1 MLPET
6 VLRTD
11 DVAPDIRFD
20 VWRDAMAA
28 TMSPMDVSSQH
39 SSDFW
44 GETRLLALEDV
55 LLWPVAMQASR
66 YRRTPKLIRQGD
78 PELYHITLVLPGSGR
93 LRVDH
98 NDRRHMSLVN
108 DLYILNSSYPCDV
121 EVEENE
127 LAVGIGVEIPRSH
140 FPLATERAIG
150 RVLGQRIPGQE
161 GFGAVLAHFLSHL
174 VARNSAHQPSD
185 VPRLK
190 QILLDLVTGLVA
202 RELDAE
208 TALSKETRQR
218 NKFLL
223 IRSYINRHYHD
234 PGLTPRTVAAA
245 HFISPR
251 QLHRLF
257 EAEGITAAAYI
268 RSRRLAEARRRLA
281 DPAQYTT
288 SIQSIARRCGY
299 TSAAHF
305 SRSFSAAYGMAP
317 REYRKLE
324 HRQRLDTE
332 LRTLIRP
339 PATGRDPI
347 PAIPA

>member
-11 DVAPDIRFD
+11 DVAPDTRFD
-20 VWRDAMAA
+20 VWREAMKA
-28 TMSPMDVSSQH
+28 TMSPMDISSQH
-39 SSDFW
+39 ASDFW
-44 GETRLLALEDV
+44 AHARLLSLDDV

-78 PELYHITLVLPGSGR
+78 PELYHITLVLPGSGA
-93 LRVDH
+93 LRVEHDG
-98 NDRRHMSLVN
+98 RRHLSLVN
-108 DLYILNSSYPCDV
+108 DLYILDSSRPCDV
-121 EVEENE
+121 EVAENE

-140 FPLATERAIG
+140 FPLAAERSIE
-150 RVLGQRIPGQE
+150 RIRGQRISGQE
-161 GFGAVLAHFLSHL
+161 GFGAVLSHFLSHL
-174 VARNSAHQPSD
+174 VSRNSAHQPSD
-185 VPRLK
+185 IPRLK
-190 QILLDLVTGLVA
+190 QILLDLVTGLVT
-202 RELDAE
+202 REPDAK
-208 TALSKETRQR
+208 ASLNAETRQR

-223 IRSYINRHYHD
+223 IRSYIQQHYRN
-234 PGLTPRTVAAA
+234 PGLTPRAVAAA

-268 RSRRLAEARRRLA
+268 RGRRLTEARRRLA

-288 SIQSIARRCGY
+288 SIQTIAQRCGY

-317 REYRKLE
+317 REYRELE
-324 HRQRLDTE
+324 HRQQLDTE
-332 LRTLIRP
+332 LRTLVLP
-339 PATGRDPI
+339 PAADRDRV
-347 PAIPA
+347 PA

>member
-20 VWRDAMAA
+20 VWREAMAA
-28 TMSPMDVSSQH
+28 TMSPMHISSQH

-44 GETRLLALEDV
+44 GHTRLLTLDDV

-66 YRRTPKLIRQGD
+66 YRRTTELVRRGD

-98 NDRRHMSLVN
+98 SDRRHLSTVN
-108 DLYILNSSYPCDV
+108 DLYILDSSQPCDV

-127 LAVGIGVEIPRSH
+127 LAVGIGVEIPRSN
-140 FPLATERAIG
+140 FPSTAEKGIRRI
-150 RVLGQRIPGQE
+150 LGHRISGQE
-161 GFGAVLAHFLSHL
+161 GFGSVLSPFLSHL
-174 VARNSAHQPSD
+174 ISRNSAHQPSD
-185 VPRLK
+185 IPRLK
-190 QILLDLVTGLVA
+190 QILLDLVTALAA

-208 TALSKETRQR
+208 ASLCTETRRR
-218 NKFLL
+218 NTFLL
-223 IRSYINRHYHD
+223 IRSYIQRNYHD
-234 PGLTPRTVAAA
+234 PALTPRNVAAA

-268 RSRRLAEARRRLA
+268 RGRRLAEARRRLA
-281 DPAQYTT
+281 DPAQYST
-288 SIQSIARRCGY
+288 SIQTIAQRCGY

-317 REYRKLE
+317 REYRELE
-324 HRQRLDTE
+324 HRQQLDTE
-332 LRTLIRP
+332 LRSPTLP
-339 PATGRDPI
+339 PAAGRDPI
-347 PAIPA
+347 PA

>member
-11 DVAPDIRFD
+11 DVAPDVRFD
-20 VWRDAMAA
+20 VWREAMVA
-28 TMSPMDVSSQH
+28 TIFPMHISSRH

-44 GETRLLALEDV
+44 GHTRLLTLDDV

-66 YRRTPKLIRQGD
+66 YRRTAELVRRGD

-98 NDRRHMSLVN
+98 GDRRHLSAVN
-108 DLYILNSSYPCDV
+108 NLYILHSSQPCDV

-127 LAVGIGVEIPRSH
+127 LAVAIGVEIPRVNFSST
-140 FPLATERAIG
+140 AERAIG
-150 RVLGQRIPGQE
+150 RILGHRISGQE
-161 GFGAVLAHFLSHL
+161 GFGAVLSHFLSHL
-174 VARNSAHQPSD
+174 VSRNSAHRPSD
-185 VPRLK
+185 MPQLK
-190 QILLDLVTGLVA
+190 QILLDLVTGLAA

-208 TALSKETRQR
+208 ASLCTETRRR

-223 IRSYINRHYHD
+223 IRSYIQQNYHD
-234 PGLTPRTVAAA
+234 PALTPRTVAAA

-257 EAEGITAAAYI
+257 EAEGITAAAHI
-268 RSRRLAEARRRLA
+268 RGRRLAEARRRLA

-288 SIQSIARRCGY
+288 SIQTIAQRCGY

-317 REYRKLE
+317 REYRELE
-324 HRQRLDTE
+324 HRQQLDTK
-332 LRTLIRP
+332 LGSLALP
-339 PATGRDPI
+339 PAADRDWI
-347 PAIPA
+347 PA

>member
-11 DVAPDIRFD
+11 DVAPDSRFD
-20 VWRDAMAA
+20 LWREAMTA
-28 TMSPMDVSSQH
+28 MMPPMHISSQH

-44 GETRLLALEDV
+44 AHTRLLTLDDV

-66 YRRTPKLIRQGD
+66 YRRTPELIRRGD
-78 PELYHITLVLPGSGR
+78 PGFYHLTLVLPGSGR

-98 NDRRHMSLVN
+98 QGLRHFSLVS
-108 DLYILNSSYPCDV
+108 DLYILDTSQPCDV

-127 LAVGIGVEIPRSH
+127 LAVGIGVEIPRTN

-150 RVLGQRIPGQE
+150 RMLGRRISGQE
-161 GFGAVLAHFLSHL
+161 GFGAVLSHFLSHL
-174 VARNSAHQPSD
+174 VSRNSAHQPSD
-185 VPRLK
+185 MPRLK
-190 QILLDLVTGLVA
+190 QMLLDLVTGIVS

-208 TALSKETRQR
+208 DSLSTETRRR

-223 IRSYINRHYHD
+223 IRSYIHQHYHD

-257 EAEGITAAAYI
+257 EAERITAAAYI
-268 RSRRLAEARRRLA
+268 RGLRLAEARRRLA
-281 DPAQYTT
+281 DPALYTT
-288 SIQSIARRCGY
+288 SVQTIAQRCGFA
-299 TSAAHF
+299 SAAHF

-317 REYRKLE
+317 REYRELE
-324 HRQRLDTE
+324 HRQQLDTE
-332 LRTLIRP
+332 LRALVLP

-347 PAIPA
+347 PV

>member
-20 VWRDAMAA
+20 VWREAMMA

-44 GETRLLALEDV
+44 GHTRMLSLDDV

-66 YRRTPKLIRQGD
+66 YRRTDKLVRQAD

-98 NDRRHMSLVN
+98 SDRRHLSLVN
-108 DLYILNSSYPCDV
+108 DLYILDSSRPCDV

-127 LAVGIGVEIPRSH
+127 LAVGIGVEIPRVH
-140 FPLATERAIG
+140 FPLAAERAIG
-150 RVLGQRIPGQE
+150 RMLGQRISGQE
-161 GFGAVLAHFLSHL
+161 GFGAVLSHFLSHL
-174 VARNSAHQPSD
+174 VSRNSAHQPSD

-190 QILLDLVTGLVA
+190 QILIDLVTGIA
-202 RELDAE
+202 SRELD
-208 TALSKETRQR
+208 TGKSLPTETRRR

-223 IRSYINRHYHD
+223 IRSYIHQHYHD

-281 DPAQYTT
+281 DPGLYTT
-288 SIQSIARRCGY
+288 SVQTIAQRCGFA
-299 TSAAHF
+299 SAAHF

-317 REYRKLE
+317 REYRELE
-324 HRQRLDTE
+324 HRQQLDTE
-332 LRTLIRP
+332 LRTFVLP

-347 PAIPA
+347 PV